1 MARKLSEKQE
11 AEIIMKL
18 TDGATQTSLANEYGV
33 DRKTI
38 SNIKNRHP
46 EYTQKVAQKKEENV
60 KSILDFMDSIKG
72 DVCELLSMMLEYM
85 SDKEKLEKASLNQI
99 ATAFGIVVD
108 KFTATEQ
115 AAPKDNG
122 ENNLL
127 EAIAGCVREDDF
139 IDDVSDIQPT
149 TEESGNVV
157 EE

>member
-1 MARKLSEKQE
+1 
-11 AEIIMKL
+11 MKL
-18 TDGATQTSLANEYGV
+18 ANGASYTTLAKEYDV
-33 DRKTI
+33 ARSTI
-38 SNIKNRHP
+38 ANIKKRHA
-46 EYTQKVAQKKEENV
+46 EFEQICTQKKEENV
-60 KSILDFMDSIKG
+60 KSILDFMDNMKG
-72 DVCELLSMMLEYM
+72 DVCGLLYAIIERMNDPLVM
-85 SDKEKLEKASLNQI
+85 EKATFSQL
-99 ATAFGIVVD
+99 ATGFGIIVD